1 MTSERRRLDRVL
13 APDYTDGLDGLSLEE
28 VRKRRHDAEQ
38 EEADLS
44 YIRRLLHGRM
54 DIVRA
59 EQARRRDGS
68 GEDDTVVEH
77 LNEILADSSPQAHGM
92 GRFLTVEPSRV
103 AERRRSVERLVSD
116 VATSDVRTLD
126 DAHLDDALVELQA
139 HERKISS
146 TRHRVQQ
153 VMDACA
159 ADIARRYKEGSA
171 RVEDLLT
178 GESG

>member
-1 MTSERRRLDRVL
+1 MTPVRRRLDRVL
-13 APDYTDGLDGLSLEE
+13 ARDYVAGLEGLSLEE
-28 VRKRRHDAEQ
+28 VRARRHDAEQ

-54 DIVRA
+54 DIVYA
-59 EQARRRDGS
+59 EQARRREGA
-68 GEDDTVVEH
+68 GDDTVVEH
-77 LNEILADSSPQAHGM
+77 LSEILADDAPEAHGM

-103 AERRRSVERLVSD
+103 AERRRNVERLVAD
-116 VATSDVRTLD
+116 VATSDVRTMD
-126 DAHLDDALVELQA
+126 DAQLNDALAQLQD
-139 HERKISS
+139 HERKIST

-159 ADIARRYKEGSA
+159 ADIARRYRDGSA